1 MGMGLNQFR
10 SFHDQFK
17 RPYPAAFLIRGKCLT
32 WQGKELAEPMK
43 PIFHLLCIIS
53 LIFAC
58 QGSGIKQTKD
68 IIVYGSDNCDHCVE
82 FKAKLDSV
90 GFEYD
95 FRDVEFD
102 QMMAHE
108 MTYKVRRSGVSGGFS
123 YPVIDVEGK
132 ILVAPELEEVLQLMQ
147 DQG

>member
-1 MGMGLNQFR
+1 
-10 SFHDQFK
+10 
-17 RPYPAAFLIRGKCLT
+17 
-32 WQGKELAEPMK
+32 MK
-43 PIFHLLCIIS
+43 SIFHLLFIATW
-53 LIFAC
+53 LLAC
-58 QGSGIKQTKD
+58 QGTGIKQTKD

-82 FKAKLDSV
+82 FKAKLDSI

-132 ILVAPELEEVLQLMQ
+132 ILVAPELQEVLQLMQ